1 MKRLFILLLAQVLSF
16 VLVAAQERTVTGVV
30 MDAKDGCS
38 LALGECASEGD
49 E

>member
-30 MDAKDGCS
+30 TDAKDGS
-38 LALGECASEGD
+38 PLPLANV
-49 E
+49 